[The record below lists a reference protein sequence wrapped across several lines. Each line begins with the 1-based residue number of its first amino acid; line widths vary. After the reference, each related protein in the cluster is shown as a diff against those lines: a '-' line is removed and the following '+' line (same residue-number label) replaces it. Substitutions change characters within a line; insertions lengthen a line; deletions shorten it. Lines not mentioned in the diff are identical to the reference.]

1 MDEGVRKYIEKQKS
15 SLREIIQKLRD
26 IILRVNPNIKET
38 FKNGVP
44 WYEGKYYI
52 GAIRGKVHLGFS
64 IKGLSE
70 EEKALFEGT
79 GKTMRHIKIF
89 TMKDVNESKITRLL
103 KLVKE
108 GE

>member
-1 MDEGVRKYIEKQKS
+1 MDEGVKKYLGKQNS
-15 SLREIIQKLRD
+15 SQREIIE
-26 IILRVNPNIKET
+26 ILRELVLKVNPKIKET

-52 GAIRGKVHLGFS
+52 AAMKGKVHLGFS
-64 IKGLSE
+64 IKGLSP

-89 TMKDVNESKITRLL
+89 SLNDINKTKISQLL